1 MYTALKVQ
9 YAALMVSNPTA
20 LAAAIGSR
28 IKQERQSRS
37 LTLDQLADAAG
48 VSRRMLINVE
58 QGATNPSVG
67 TLLRLSD
74 ALGIGLPSLVESPS
88 AKPVTVTR
96 SGEGA
101 ALWTSEAGGRGTLVA
116 GSESPDVV
124 ELWDWTFVPGDRHES
139 EPHSKGTKEFLQ
151 VRQGS
156 ITVQVGEQ
164 TIVLETGD
172 AVSFPGDVAHSY
184 ANITMEPATFTMAVF
199 EPGVGLSHREATT
212 NE

>member
-1 MYTALKVQ
+1 MT
-9 YAALMVSNPTA
+9 SDTTA
-20 LAAAIGSR
+20 LAAAIGHR
-28 IKQERQSRS
+28 IKDERHSRS

-88 AKPVTVTR
+88 PKPVTVTR
-96 SGEGA
+96 NGEGA
-101 ALWTSEAGGRGTLVA
+101 ALWTSEAGGKGTLVA

-164 TIVLETGD
+164 SIVLQTGD

-184 ANITMEPATFTMAVF
+184 TNVSRKPATFTMAVF
-199 EPGVGLSHREATT
+199 EPGVGPNHREAAT